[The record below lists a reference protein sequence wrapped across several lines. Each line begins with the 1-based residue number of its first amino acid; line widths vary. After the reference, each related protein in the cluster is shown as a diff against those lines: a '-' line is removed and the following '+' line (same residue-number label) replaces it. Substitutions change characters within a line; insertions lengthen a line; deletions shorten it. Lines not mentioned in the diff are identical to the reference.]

1 MRPLGCFQCSKR
13 RIVCDGA
20 EPICKKCETK
30 GIECSGPGRFRFSA
44 GVALRG
50 KLRGCR
56 IPVADEEVEAE
67 FDRQHSTGTQPQKIR
82 WADDRETGKRV
93 ARPSES
99 KERKRRASH
108 ATQAHRQL
116 GTIGPGG
123 ITAGIGPAAQ
133 DCQSDCTEQT
143 DIEETVDQGR
153 RRLALSRKGPIT
165 PWIAPLDARSRM
177 YLSHCK
183 AFLLTKEQLAN
194 SPSR

>member
-1 MRPLGCFQCSKR
+1 M
-13 RIVCDGA
+13 
-20 EPICKKCETK
+20 K
-30 GIECSGPGRFRFSA
+30 GIECSGPGRIRFSA

-133 DCQSDCTEQT
+133 HCQSDCTEQT
-143 DIEETVDQGR
+143 DIEETVEQGR
-153 RRLALSRKGPIT
+153 RKLALSRKGPIA

-183 AFLLTKEQLAN
+183 AVLLTKEQLAN